1 MLVLAAAVCD
11 RAFVKH
17 QPGSVAACNSFFGK
31 DVNIGLQ
38 L

>member
-17 QPGSVAACNSFFGK
+17 QPAFVKHSFFGK
-31 DVNIGLQ
+31 DVYIALQ